1 MLKSYKVTKGKSLNK
16 NHPWRCLCRG
26 FLQITCTTF
35 LRFTILQ
42 LAQSLFTDGR
52 TFIIREMGNSEGP
65 PRCHFWR
72 YVIRPFHKSHAQLS
86 SITLSPATILIQS
99 TL

>member
-1 MLKSYKVTKGKSLNK
+1 MFVKSYNVTKLNV
-16 NHPWRCLCRG
+16 NPLNGFHPWRCLWRG
-26 FLQITCTTF
+26 FLQITRTTF

-52 TFIIREMGNSEGP
+52 TFIIREIGNAEGP

-72 YVIRPFHKSHAQLS
+72 YVIRPFDKS
-86 SITLSPATILIQS
+86 
-99 TL
+99 